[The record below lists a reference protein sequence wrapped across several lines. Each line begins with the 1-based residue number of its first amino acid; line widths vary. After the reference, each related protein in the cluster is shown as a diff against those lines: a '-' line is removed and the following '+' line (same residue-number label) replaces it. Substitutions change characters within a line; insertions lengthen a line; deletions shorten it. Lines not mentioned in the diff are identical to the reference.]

1 MKTKSIFIIAFI
13 FSFMSYAQDSLKI
26 NSFKYD
32 ASLTIPNF
40 TRNENY
46 RGKLEFRKSAKKNKY
61 YKFSVNFSSTYNDFS
76 ILQKTSVDTILM
88 ERQFVDFTDRAYMQ
102 IGMDKTFGKNKLF
115 TFGGGFLFGYELSSK
130 RYLWSDQLT
139 YIEESGIWTYNFPTE
154 FDDYERIKDL
164 LEVHYIITG
173 VELNIGVNIPI
184 STKWQIGIQ
193 ASPRMIVAKSF
204 KHTLEGDLV
213 KVHDNLQPF
222 NIKTDY
228 NLDIALRYKLGKHKT
243 EIWKYDF

>member
-13 FSFMSYAQDSLKI
+13 FSFQSYAQDSLKI

-40 TRNENY
+40 TTYENY
-46 RGKLEFRKSAKKNKY
+46 RGKLEFRKSAKKNKF
-61 YKFSVNFSSTYNDFS
+61 YKFSVNFSSSYSDFS
-76 ILQKTSVDTILM
+76 ILQKTFVDTILT
-88 ERQFVDFTDRAYMQ
+88 ERHFVDFTDRAYMQ

-115 TFGGGFLFGYELSSK
+115 TLGGGLLFGYELSSK

-154 FDDYERIKDL
+154 FDDYERIKDI

-204 KHTLEGDLV
+204 KHTLEGELI
-213 KVHDNLQPF
+213 KVYDHFQTF

-228 NLDIALRYKLGKHKT
+228 NLDIALRYRFGKS
-243 EIWKYDF
+243 

>member
-13 FSFMSYAQDSLKI
+13 FSFQSYAQDSLKI
-26 NSFKYD
+26 NSFNYD
-32 ASLTIPNF
+32 ASLTFPYF
-40 TRNENY
+40 TSDENY
-46 RGKLEFRKSAKKNKY
+46 RAKLEFRKSAKKNKH
-61 YKFSVNFSSTYNDFS
+61 YKVSVNFSSTYNDFS
-76 ILQKTSVDTILM
+76 FLKKTSIDTILI
-88 ERQFVDFTDRAYMQ
+88 ERNFFDYTDRTYLQ
-102 IGMDKTFGKNKLF
+102 IGLDKTFGKNKLF
-115 TFGGGFLFGYELSSK
+115 IIGGGLLFGYQLSSR
-130 RYLWSDQLT
+130 RYLWDDQLK
-139 YIEESGIWTYNFPTE
+139 YIEESGVWSTDHTYE
-154 FDDYERIKDL
+154 SSDYEPSIGIQD
-164 LEVHYIITG
+164 VHYTITG
-173 VELNIGVNIPI
+173 VELNIGVNIPL

-243 EIWKYDF
+243 EI

>member
-13 FSFMSYAQDSLKI
+13 FSFQSYAQDSLKI

-40 TRNENY
+40 TTYENY
-46 RGKLEFRKSAKKNKY
+46 RAKLEFRKSAKKNKY
-61 YKFSVNFSSTYNDFS
+61 YKVSVNFSSTGNDFS
-76 ILQKTSVDTILM
+76 ILQNTSVDTILM
-88 ERQFVDFTDRAYMQ
+88 ERHFVDFTDRVYMQ
-102 IGMDKTFGKNKLF
+102 VGMDKTFGKNKLF
-115 TFGGGFLFGYELSSK
+115 TFGGSLLFGYELSSK

-139 YIEESGIWTYNFPTE
+139 YIEESGVWTSTFPIE
-154 FDDYERIKDL
+154 LDDYERIKDL

-204 KHTLEGDLV
+204 KHTLEGELI
-213 KVHDNLQPF
+213 KFHDYLQAF

-228 NLDIALRYKLGKHKT
+228 NLDIALRYNCLLYT
-243 EIWKYDF
+243 SPSPRDS

>member
-1 MKTKSIFIIAFI
+1 MKTKTIFIIALF
-13 FSFMSYAQDSLKI
+13 FSCQSYSQDSLKL

-32 ASLTIPNF
+32 ASLTVPNF

-61 YKFSVNFSSTYNDFS
+61 YKFSVNFSSIYNDFS

-88 ERQFVDFTDRAYMQ
+88 ERKFIDFTDRAYMQ

-115 TFGGGFLFGYELSSK
+115 TFGGGLIFGYELSSK
-130 RYLWSDQLT
+130 RYLGDDQLT
-139 YIEESGIWTYNFPTE
+139 FIEVSRIWTSTFPIE
-154 FDDYERIKDL
+154 LDDYERIKDIL
-164 LEVHYIITG
+164 DVHYIITG

-204 KHTLEGDLV
+204 KHTLEGELI
-213 KVHDNLQPF
+213 KVYDHFQTF

-228 NLDIALRYKLGKHKT
+228 NLDIALRYRFGKYKT
-243 EIWKYDF
+243 ES